1 MTNEA
6 KFHVAHGGCMRG
18 DVTMP
23 GDKSVSHR
31 SVLFGGI
38 AEGTTEVDNFL
49 ESEDCLATLNA
60 MRAMGVQIERPAPG
74 RVIVDGVGLHGLKA
88 PSHPLDMGN
97 AGTAMRLSMG
107 LMAGQ
112 AFDATLIGDPSLTK
126 RPMERAATPLRQMGA
141 VIETTNGRPPV
152 TVRGGHPLQGIE
164 YSLEVA
170 SAQVKSAILIAGLY
184 AHGTT
189 VVHEPA
195 VTRDH
200 TERMLRAFGVPV
212 STQGGRIE
220 LSGGHVLKGT
230 RLTVPG
236 DISSSAFFI
245 VAGLLAAEGPF
256 LIRNVG
262 INPTRTGILD
272 ILALMGADIRV
283 LNRRLAGDEPVAD
296 LEVHRTQLKG
306 IDVPEHLVPLAIDE
320 FPILFVAAAVAT
332 GTTRV
337 TGAEELRVKE
347 SDRIAVMAEGLR
359 HLGVDATPTP
369 DGMVIHGGSM
379 HGGKVTSHGDHR
391 IAMSFAIAALRAT
404 GDIEIGDVA
413 NVATSFPGF
422 AGLARG
428 AGLAIDETR

>member
-6 KFHVAHGGCMRG
+6 KFQVAHGGCMRG

-60 MRAMGVQIERPAPG
+60 MRAMGVQIERPGPG
-74 RVIVDGVGLHGLKA
+74 RVIVEGVGLHGLKA
-88 PSHPLDMGN
+88 PNHPLDMGN

-126 RPMERAATPLRQMGA
+126 RPMERAATPLRRMGA

-152 TVRGGHPLQGIE
+152 TVRGGQSLQGIE
-164 YSLEVA
+164 YTLEVA

-184 AHGTT
+184 AKGTT

-220 LSGGHVLKGT
+220 LTGGQALKAT

-320 FPILFVAAAVAT
+320 FPILFVAAAFAT

-369 DGMVIHGGSM
+369 DGMVINGGSM

-428 AGLAIDETR
+428 AGLAIDEIR

>member
-88 PSHPLDMGN
+88 PSQPLDMGN

-112 AFDATLIGDPSLTK
+112 AFDATLVGDPSLTK

-141 VIETTNGRPPV
+141 VIETTHGRPPV
-152 TVRGGHPLQGIE
+152 TLRGGHALHGIE

-184 AHGTT
+184 AQGTT

-200 TERMLRAFGVPV
+200 T
-212 STQGGRIE
+212 
-220 LSGGHVLKGT
+220 
-230 RLTVPG
+230 
-236 DISSSAFFI
+236 
-245 VAGLLAAEGPF
+245 
-256 LIRNVG
+256 
-262 INPTRTGILD
+262 
-272 ILALMGADIRV
+272 
-283 LNRRLAGDEPVAD
+283 
-296 LEVHRTQLKG
+296 
-306 IDVPEHLVPLAIDE
+306 
-320 FPILFVAAAVAT
+320 
-332 GTTRV
+332 
-337 TGAEELRVKE
+337 
-347 SDRIAVMAEGLR
+347 
-359 HLGVDATPTP
+359 
-369 DGMVIHGGSM
+369 
-379 HGGKVTSHGDHR
+379 
-391 IAMSFAIAALRAT
+391 
-404 GDIEIGDVA
+404 
-413 NVATSFPGF
+413 
-422 AGLARG
+422 
-428 AGLAIDETR
+428 